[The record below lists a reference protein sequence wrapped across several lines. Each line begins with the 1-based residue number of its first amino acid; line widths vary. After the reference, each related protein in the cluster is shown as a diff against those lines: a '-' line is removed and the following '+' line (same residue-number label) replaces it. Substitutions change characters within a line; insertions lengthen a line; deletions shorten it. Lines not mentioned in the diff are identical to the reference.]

1 MDWIG
6 KLGILNTQKFRNA
19 GFEVKTVQSVVRK
32 EVKQIMTQLH
42 ALLCRSFKYLIPL
55 LPEKKKKKRLSY
67 SRKNKQTGRAP
78 QNQSKTSLTGM
89 PP

>member
-55 LPEKKKKKRLSY
+55 LPEKKKKYIILQQE
-67 SRKNKQTGRAP
+67 KQTNR
-78 QNQSKTSLTGM
+78 
-89 PP
+89 